1 MLKTE
6 QYKHQIIVDQ
16 YGVFEFDKDPDGY
29 KKARK
34 RQQNRESA
42 LRARDK
48 RVMKM
53 ETVETRL
60 ERIKQ
65 RSENLE
71 KENMVLKAEKQQLQD
86 QVKNLM
92 SLLTSFGHNKR
103 FKTGEKE
110 ELYDLNIE
118 NNNNIL
124 DISNHREAEDISQNI
139 DEEIIGSPRNNSPE
153 KTMLKLIRG
162 NDDSI
167 FDENSFGSL
176 IHKGIMMSLTI
187 IMWMILC
194 LTGYAVTENYYSV
207 SHNLWNTCNAPR
219 NPFDALKMTE
229 SKSQMSHPLVPHFDS
244 EELHMKDSFG
254 NIVMIAW
261 LLAFLS
267 LTILSIVFRG
277 QQFKIYNKVTSPWRR
292 IISFFA

>member
-187 IMWMILC
+187 IM
-194 LTGYAVTENYYSV
+194 
-207 SHNLWNTCNAPR
+207 
-219 NPFDALKMTE
+219 
-229 SKSQMSHPLVPHFDS
+229 
-244 EELHMKDSFG
+244 
-254 NIVMIAW
+254 
-261 LLAFLS
+261 
-267 LTILSIVFRG
+267 
-277 QQFKIYNKVTSPWRR
+277 
-292 IISFFA
+292 

>member
-6 QYKHQIIVDQ
+6 QYKHQTIIDQ
-16 YGVFEFDKDPDGY
+16 YGVFEFDKDPEGY

-65 RSENLE
+65 KSEYLE

-110 ELYDLNIE
+110 ELEDLNNDLKINNLIE
-118 NNNNIL
+118 M
-124 DISNHREAEDISQNI
+124 
-139 DEEIIGSPRNNSPE
+139 EELSENDDDKIVGSPKHKNPE
-153 KTMLKLIRG
+153 KTMLKLIRN
-162 NDDSI
+162 NDESM
-167 FDENSFGSL
+167 FDENSLSGFL
-176 IHKGIMMSLTI
+176 HKGIMLSLTI
-187 IMWMILC
+187 VICMILC
-194 LTGYAVTENYYSV
+194 LTGFSLTENYYANSFKMCD
-207 SHNLWNTCNAPR
+207 TCNAPI
-219 NPFDALKMTE
+219 NPFDALKLTE
-229 SKSQMSHPLVPHFDS
+229 SKSQMSHPLEPH
-244 EELHMKDSFG
+244 LHHDDLPTHQVFTFNLISLWMVLFL
-254 NIVMIAW
+254 I
-261 LLAFLS
+261 LAGSS
-267 LTILSIVFRG
+267 LIFRK
-277 QQFKIYNKVTSPWRR
+277 QQYKIYNYVLSPWRR
-292 IISFFA
+292 LTSVFV